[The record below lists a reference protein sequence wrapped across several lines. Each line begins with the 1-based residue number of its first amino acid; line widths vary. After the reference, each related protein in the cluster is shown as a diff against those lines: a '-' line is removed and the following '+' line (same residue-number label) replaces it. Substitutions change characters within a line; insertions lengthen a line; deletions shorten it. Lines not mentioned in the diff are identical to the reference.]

1 MPALPLA
8 KAAIN
13 LDAPATSTGMMKIIK
28 PKYLKTTTMKK
39 NIYRMMLTVVA
50 SVLLLPLG
58 LAAQTRIAVVSD
70 IHYIDPEDSEVD
82 NTSQRKMLAQ
92 SEGLL
97 NQFVAKMNA
106 EEPDILLITGDL
118 TEKGDADSHEY
129 VAGQLASLKSKGI
142 KVFVIPGNHDCG
154 AEVDFASIYNGYGY
168 VTDNTNNTGITHIT
182 NITGTLGYVATLDDD
197 LVLLAIDSHNPDAT
211 TATLN
216 WLNNPDN
223 ANVFNGQR
231 VIAMMHHPL
240 FPHIVGGDMFVDSYT
255 VDDYENVRNALINAG
270 VNVILTGHFHTSD
283 IAYDWN
289 NDETNGIYDI
299 NTGSLVSYPCD
310 YRMLTLSAD
319 KTKLSVTTKSLV
331 PSDMTAEEC
340 KTWLQERMAAK
351 AKSEIEPIVNLYISL
366 PFISDEDKQMASEE
380 NIIKI
385 ASFSAKLFVLHA
397 EGNENLSADRGE
409 IVRTYNNLKGQ
420 FGRLLTMAGINDNS
434 IYSILDDKSYHGNAQ
449 NNETN
454 QTNDRTLTIDLDA
467 PSSLLID
474 INNGSENKSS
484 IDYYNKKTANVTLTG
499 RTLYK
504 DGKWNTLCLPFD
516 MSLDNETLAGC
527 TLKELD
533 DMGTYDDNGNA
544 SNDGSNR
551 TGFDA
556 NTGVLSLYFKDA
568 NSIVAGTPYLI
579 KWDNG
584 NNIDNPTFS
593 DVEINK
599 TVHSVTV
606 GEGSNSVSFLGTYNA
621 KAFNATDKSIL
632 LVGVSDEGS
641 TLYYP
646 EEGASIGAC
655 RAYFKIGEDGA
666 QARAIKAFNLNFG
679 DNNQTTGIENIQGAM
694 AKAQSGVWYT
704 LNGMKLSQQPIR
716 KGLYIHNGKKV
727 AVE

>member
-1 MPALPLA
+1 
-8 KAAIN
+8 
-13 LDAPATSTGMMKIIK
+13 
-28 PKYLKTTTMKK
+28 MKK

-58 LAAQTRIAVVSD
+58 LAAQTEQQTPTETRIAVVSD
-70 IHYIDPEDSEVD
+70 IHYIDPSYDGYNDVVND
-82 NTSQRKMLAQ
+82 LSQRKMLAQ
-92 SEGLL
+92 SQGLL
-97 NQFVAKMNA
+97 NQFVAKMNDA
-106 EEPDILLITGDL
+106 EKPDILLITGDL
-118 TEKGDADSHEY
+118 TEKGDQASHEY
-129 VAGQLASLKSKGI
+129 LAGNNKEGDEHVEGKLKYLESLGI
-142 KVFVIPGNHDCG
+142 QVFVIPGNHDVVG
-154 AEVDFASIYNGYGY
+154 TNTSQFATTYADFGYA
-168 VTDNTNNTGITHIT
+168 TNDT
-182 NITGTLGYVATLDDD
+182 NIESDPNSSLSYVAKLNDG
-197 LVLLAIDSHNPDAT
+197 LVLLAIDSHSGSVGDN
-211 TATLN
+211 TLN
-216 WLNNPDN
+216 WLCTQAQAARAAGN
-223 ANVFNGQR
+223 R

-240 FPHIVGGDMFVDSYT
+240 FPHILGADMFVDSYT
-255 VDDYENVRNALINAG
+255 VSNYESVRNALINAG

-289 NDETNGIYDI
+289 NDSANGIYDI

-319 KTKLSVTTKSLV
+319 KTTLNVTTKSLTETEDLQ
-331 PSDMTAEEC
+331 PIGSEG
-340 KTWLQERMAAK
+340 KITWKNWLHERMKAIAIDKLNGKTGAAIM
-351 AKSEIEPIVNLYISL
+351 ADFAADL
-366 PFISDEDKQMASEE
+366 FI
-380 NIIKI
+380 
-385 ASFSAKLFVLHA
+385 LHA
-397 EGNENLSADRGE
+397 EGNENKSADRQN
-409 IVRTYNNLKGQ
+409 IVNTYNSYKT
-420 FGRLLTMAGINDNS
+420 FGSMMGIHIEDYNITDNS
-434 IYSILDDKSYHGNAQ
+434 IYSITDDKSNCGNSH
-449 NNETN
+449 EN
-454 QTNDRTLTIDLDA
+454 QTNDRTLSIKLTSPSTLLLDNGLDNETA
-467 PSSLLID
+467 
-474 INNGSENKSS
+474 IN
-484 IDYYNKKTANVTLTG
+484 IYNTKTANVTLTG

-533 DMGTYDDNGNA
+533 VTGTYDDNGNA
-544 SNDGSNR
+544 LNDGSNR
-551 TGFDA
+551 TGFNA

-568 NSIVAGTPYLI
+568 TSIVAGTPYLI

-584 NNIDNPTFS
+584 NNIDNPRFS
-593 DVEINK
+593 GVEIDK
-599 TVHSVTV
+599 TDHSVTV